1 MGERGVQTF
10 PGVVEIGRYSDEAG
24 HEFSLVIDR
33 RSSEAP
39 IAFENEFEGSF
50 LHSRKRWKPPHPKL
64 RHDSGN
70 RKGTMNG
77 QPRRHHSQ

>member
-39 IAFENEFEGSF
+39 IVFECAFEGPS
-50 LHSRKRWKPPHPKL
+50 LQSRKRCKPPHPKL
-64 RHDSGN
+64 RHGSGN
-70 RKGTMNG
+70 RKG
-77 QPRRHHSQ
+77 Q

>member
-33 RSSEAP
+33 RSPGAP
-39 IAFENEFEGSF
+39 IVLENEFEGPF
-50 LHSRKRWKPPHPKL
+50 LHSRSPWKPPHPKL
-64 RHDSGN
+64 RQGSGIG
-70 RKGTMNG
+70 RE
-77 QPRRHHSQ
+77 Q